1 MRDEGGL
8 MSENAAAMQATGTR
22 RGNKRALAPP
32 LLALA
37 LDRDAAL
44 PMQRQ
49 LYDQI
54 REVIL
59 AGRLPPG
66 ARLPSSRSLARE
78 LGCSR
83 NTVVTAFEDLLAE
96 GYLEGHTGSGTYVS
110 RVLPEALLGIVGK
123 RTPSDHAADA
133 AAAAA
138 DGALAPGLS
147 RRGRALAALKRGG
160 YVEVRA
166 FLPSLPETAYFPF
179 DVWSRLLARSWRQ
192 PAADMLRHGRAAGHL
207 PLRAAIAQYLR
218 AVRGLDC
225 LAEQV
230 IITSG
235 AQQALDLAARGL
247 LDSGDQVW
255 TEDPGYL
262 GLRGPLMA
270 AGADVRPVPVD
281 TEGFGLAAAL
291 ERAPGARMAVVTP
304 SHQYPLGV
312 VMSLKR
318 RLELLDWAR
327 GSGAWILEDD
337 FDSEYRYSGRPLS
350 ALAGLEAGNRLRR
363 VVYVGSFSKVLFPSL
378 RIGYLV
384 APPDLVEPLARVRR
398 ALDDHPSAVVQP
410 ALAAFIEEG
419 HFAAHVRRMRTL
431 YGDRQAA
438 LVDSAARHFSGLLEV
453 SPDEAGLHLVARL
466 APPLSARMDD
476 TEASRRAASA
486 GVTAPPLSGY
496 CQGPAPAQGLLLGYA
511 AFSAETIDAAAVRLA
526 GALR

>member
-1 MRDEGGL
+1 MKNGSKIGP
-8 MSENAAAMQATGTR
+8 AAPREAMPLR
-22 RGNKRALAPP
+22 RGNKRAFAPP

-37 LDRDAAL
+37 LDRAAAL
-44 PMQRQ
+44 PLQRQ

-54 REVIL
+54 RDVIL

-66 ARLPSSRSLARE
+66 ARLPSSRSLAQE

-110 RVLPEALLGIVGK
+110 RVLPEALLGVAGK
-123 RTPSDHAADA
+123 GGPEDDASGTDA
-133 AAAAA
+133 AP
-138 DGALAPGLS
+138 APGLS
-147 RRGRALAALKRGG
+147 RRGLTLAGLKRSG
-160 YVEVRA
+160 YDEARP
-166 FLPSLPETAYFPF
+166 FLPSLPETADFPF
-179 DVWSRLLARSWRQ
+179 DVWSRLLSRSWRA
-192 PAADMLRHGRAAGHL
+192 PAVAQLRHGRAGGHP

-225 LAEQV
+225 RAEQV

-247 LDSGDQVW
+247 LDPGDEVW
-255 TEDPGYL
+255 CEDPGYQ
-262 GLRGPLMA
+262 GLRGPLIA
-270 AGADVRPVPVD
+270 AGARMRPVAVD
-281 TEGFGLAAAL
+281 ADGLSLAAGLAAA
-291 ERAPGARMAVVTP
+291 PKARMAVVTP

-327 GSGAWILEDD
+327 GSGGWILEDD

-350 ALAGLEAGNRLRR
+350 ALAGLEAGNRARR

-384 APPDLVEPLARVRR
+384 APPDLAEPLQRVRR
-398 ALDDHPSAVVQP
+398 ALDDHPSAIVQP

-419 HFAAHVRRMRTL
+419 HFSAHVRRMRTL
-431 YGDRQAA
+431 YGARQAA
-438 LVDSAARHFSGLLEV
+438 LLAAASRHFDGLLEV
-453 SPDEAGLHLVARL
+453 APDEAGLHLVARL
-466 APPLSARMDD
+466 APQLAARMDD
-476 TEASRRAASA
+476 IEASRRAAAA
-486 GVTAPPLSGY
+486 GITAPPLSGY
-496 CQGPAPAQGLLLGYA
+496 CQNRPDVAGLLLGYA
-511 AFSAETIDAAAVRLA
+511 AFSVEAIETAARRLA
-526 GALR
+526 EALK